1 MSITIR
7 DLAHSTELD
16 GKTMSSVRGGAGP
29 SLKTP
34 FADVDVNV
42 DVDFDQTIN
51 QVQQIQVA
59 ALNNIG
65 VIGADFGFKLDLD
78 AKQLAGAGAKA

>member
-1 MSITIR
+1 MSITIQ

-29 SLKTP
+29 SLKNLP
-34 FADVDVNV
+34 FANV
-42 DVDFDQTIN
+42 DVDVDVGFEQTIN
-51 QVQQIQVA
+51 QVQQIQIA

-65 VIGADFGFKLDLD
+65 VLGADLGFKLDLD
-78 AKQLAGAGAKA
+78 VKQLAGAKT